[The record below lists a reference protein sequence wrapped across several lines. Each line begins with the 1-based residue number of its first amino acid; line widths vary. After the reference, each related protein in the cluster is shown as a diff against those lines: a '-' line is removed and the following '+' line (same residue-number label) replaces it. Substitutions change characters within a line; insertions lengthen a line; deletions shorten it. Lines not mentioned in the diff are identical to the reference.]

1 MEKWTEQVPKSKSK
15 KIKSKSR
22 TSRKEHIPSHNV
34 QYRCSYWEN
43 FYDDD
48 SDDEDLKTRTRS
60 MNGTMNLGSMVA
72 S

>member
-22 TSRKEHIPSHNV
+22 TSRKENIPSHTV
-34 QYRCSYWEN
+34 QYRCPYWEN

-48 SDDEDLKTRTRS
+48 SDDED
-60 MNGTMNLGSMVA
+60 
-72 S
+72 